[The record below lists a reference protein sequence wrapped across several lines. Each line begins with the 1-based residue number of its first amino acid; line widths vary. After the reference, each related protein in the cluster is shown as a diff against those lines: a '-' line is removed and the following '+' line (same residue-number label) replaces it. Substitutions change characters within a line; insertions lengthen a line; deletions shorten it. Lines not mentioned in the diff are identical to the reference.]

1 MINHIKKPI
10 FYSAYYIT
18 FAYLFAFLII
28 IALQYNNYIEQIS
41 RDQFQEVSQYIR
53 SNMAIAKHHSKNIFK
68 RIQYIDQL
76 NLSTKNFKYKLE
88 QYREREA
95 YLLGKIYTYNSKNRN
110 ISYYGNN
117 TEKLTIKDLS
127 FNPTILKCLEYAG
140 TINFGQIYVNDK
152 KDNNYSIMAC
162 YKNTKNQQV
171 YISLINFNKLHKK
184 AIAKYDFFKNLNI
197 LIINKYNQ
205 VIYTSPNEY
214 IHNQNLN
221 NTAFFKEILVNL
233 KKNKYKNYSNTGGF
247 NFKNYYSISTFK
259 DTSINIFITQKSLSK
274 SQKFYVFLEA
284 NKYIITVEFLIFFT
298 MLIFTI
304 KFILHPFHNVIFSM
318 KKIISL
324 DDRDNLLDKDAI
336 WKLSILSIIKL
347 FKSYYCRLKINYK
360 IINLKYTFM
369 EKFLD
374 QLIDNHTENNKQ
386 LLHNFNTP
394 LHQIKL
400 ALQSL
405 KKDTEKSN
413 KNDKIIIIEKALEH
427 FELSFSNNNI
437 SLCTIDLSEAYID
450 IKTIINNA
458 VDSIFNIDIHNELL
472 VKKYFMTNNTLILAD
487 EVCLETIMYLLLIS
501 SRNLVDDLNSV
512 TINIQTILTGIE
524 ISIKFSGKKIKKH
537 NVEKFINC
545 IDNRLYLNHLR
556 EYDVDILIVN
566 YLIHLL
572 KFDITLETSNK
583 ESIKYEMLIPNI
595 KLKNQTL

>member
-1 MINHIKKPI
+1 MTNRIKKP
-10 FYSAYYIT
+10 FFSSLYYIV
-18 FAYLFAFLII
+18 FACLFAFLII
-28 IALQYNNYIEQIS
+28 IALQYNNYIEQIA
-41 RDQFQEVSQYIR
+41 RCQFQEVSQYIR
-53 SNMAIAKHHSKNIFK
+53 NKLAIAKYHSIDTFK

-76 NLSTKNFKYKLE
+76 NPSIKNYKYKLE
-88 QYREREA
+88 EHKEREI
-95 YLLGKIYTYNSKNRN
+95 YLLGKIYTYDSKNHN
-110 ISYYGNN
+110 LSYYGNN

-127 FNPTILKCLEYAG
+127 INPTILKCLEYAG

-171 YISLINFNKLHKK
+171 YISLIDFNKLYQKV
-184 AIAKYDFFKNLNI
+184 IAKYDFFKNMNI
-197 LIINKYNQ
+197 LIINKYDQ
-205 VIYTSPNEY
+205 IIYASPNEH
-214 IHNQNLN
+214 IHNQNLS
-221 NTAFFKEILVNL
+221 NTAFFKESLDLL
-233 KKNKYKNYSNTGGF
+233 KKTKYKYYSNTGGF
-247 NFKNYYSISTFK
+247 NFKNYYSISAFK
-259 DTSINIFITQKSLSK
+259 DNSIKIFITQKSLSK
-274 SQKFYVFLEA
+274 SQKFHAFLKA
-284 NKYIITVEFLIFFT
+284 NQYIITVEFLIFFII
-298 MLIFTI
+298 LIFTI
-304 KFILHPFHNVIFSM
+304 KFIFHPFYNVISSM
-318 KKIISL
+318 KTIIAL

-336 WKLSILSIIKL
+336 WKLSVLSVIKL
-347 FKSYYCRLKINYK
+347 FKSYYYRLKINYK
-360 IINLKYTFM
+360 IIDLKYIFM
-369 EKFLD
+369 EKFLN

-405 KKDTEKSN
+405 KEDTEKSN

-437 SLCTIDLSEAYID
+437 SLCTIDISEAYID

-458 VDSIFNIDIHNELL
+458 VDLIFNIDIHNELL
-472 VKKYFMTNNTLILAD
+472 VKKNFTTNNAFIFAD
-487 EVCLETIMYLLLIS
+487 KVCLETIIYLLLHS

-545 IDNRLYLNHLR
+545 IDNRLYLSHLR
-556 EYDVDILIVN
+556 EYGADILIVN
-566 YLIHLL
+566 YLVHLL
-572 KFDITLETSNK
+572 KFNITLETDNK

-595 KLKNQTL
+595 KLKN

>member
-1 MINHIKKPI
+1 MTNRIKKPT
-10 FYSAYYIT
+10 FSSLYYIV

-28 IALQYNNYIEQIS
+28 IALQYNNYIEQIA
-41 RDQFQEVSQYIR
+41 RYQFQEVSQYIR
-53 SNMAIAKHHSKNIFK
+53 NRLASAKHHSKDIFR

-76 NLSTKNFKYKLE
+76 NPSTKNCKYKLE
-88 QYREREA
+88 QHKEREA
-95 YLLGKIYTYNSKNRN
+95 YLLGKIYTYDSINRN

-171 YISLINFNKLHKK
+171 YISLVDFNKLHKK
-184 AIAKYDFFKNLNI
+184 VIAKYDFFKNLNI

-205 VIYTSPNEY
+205 VIYANPNEH

-221 NTAFFKEILVNL
+221 NTASFKESLVILE
-233 KKNKYKNYSNTGGF
+233 KNKYKYYSNTRGF
-247 NFKNYYSISTFK
+247 NLKNYYSISAFK
-259 DTSINIFITQKSLSK
+259 DNSIKIFITQKSLSK
-274 SQKFYVFLEA
+274 SQKFHAFLKA
-284 NKYIITVEFLIFFT
+284 NKYIIAVEFLIFFT
-298 MLIFTI
+298 ILIFTI
-304 KFILHPFHNVIFSM
+304 KCILYPLYRVVSSM
-318 KKIISL
+318 KKIIAL

-336 WKLSILSIIKL
+336 WKLSVLNIIKL
-347 FKSYYCRLKINYK
+347 FKSYYYRLKINYK
-360 IINLKYTFM
+360 IIDLKYTFM
-369 EKFLD
+369 EKFLNT
-374 QLIDNHTENNKQ
+374 LIDNHAENNRH

-405 KKDTEKSN
+405 KEDTEKSN
-413 KNDKIIIIEKALEH
+413 KNDKITIIEKALEH
-427 FELSFSNNNI
+427 FELSFTNNTI
-437 SLCTIDLSEAYID
+437 SPYTIDLSEAYLD
-450 IKTIINNA
+450 IKNIISNA
-458 VDSIFNIDIHNELL
+458 VDSIFKIDIHNELL
-472 VKKYFMTNNTLILAD
+472 VKKNFMTNNALILAD
-487 EVCLETIMYLLLIS
+487 EVCLETIIFLLLYS
-501 SRNLVDDLNSV
+501 SRNLIDDLNSV

-524 ISIKFSGKKIKKH
+524 ISIKFTGKKVKKH

-545 IDNRLYLNHLR
+545 IDNKLYLNHLR

-572 KFDITLETSNK
+572 KFDITLKTDNK
-583 ESIKYEMLIPNI
+583 ESIKYDMLIPNI
-595 KLKNQTL
+595 KLKT